1 MSRVVPRHENI
12 TNEHIR
18 VTFSDSTDE
27 EPVIQVVHREAFM
40 LSPVLRE
47 NLPPPSP
54 NITQPT
60 EIALPESTREHP
72 GIRLLL
78 EILDDLAGHF
88 DAGAVLEE
96 LLLVTEPGIIESAL
110 VMADK
115 YAVTTLFKQYC
126 HLWCC
131 RLERSELDRVLVA
144 LCLWD
149 PVIARNV
156 MGSCKGNDTSHPG
169 TWPSD
174 YINFIGFRHWQTLV
188 RIVVDH
194 CISQPTAGY
203 HCIYWPSV
211 AEHFP
216 WDQPEYW
223 SEGPNRRDVLYGP

>member
-27 EPVIQVVHREAFM
+27 EPVIHVVHREAFM

-54 NITQPT
+54 NVTQPT
-60 EIALPESTREHP
+60 EIALPESTQEHP

-88 DAGAVLEE
+88 DAGAVLDDM
-96 LLLVTEPGIIESAL
+96 LAKVEPGIIESAL

-131 RLERSELDRVLVA
+131 QWRRTELDRIQVA

-156 MGSCKGNDTSHPG
+156 MRICEGNDTYHPG
-169 TWPSD
+169 VWQTEH
-174 YINFIGFRHWQTLV
+174 IKFIGFRHWQTLV
-188 RIVVDH
+188 NIVVD
-194 CISQPTAGY
+194 CQISHPTVDNSFI
-203 HCIYWPSV
+203 HWPSIV
-211 AEHFP
+211 EKFP
-216 WDQPEYW
+216 WNKPGYW
-223 SEGPNRRDVLYGP
+223 SEGPNRRDVLYDP